1 MKTRITATLLLALG
15 CAAGQI
21 VSVHAQGLND
31 VRRLFDSGQYQ
42 QVISAAAEDP
52 RVTFLR
58 AQSYEKLQQSNE
70 ARQVYAQLAARP
82 ESDAWQG
89 VGRSALALTS
99 SDAAGA
105 LEASNQ
111 AVARDGAL
119 PEAYYQQG
127 MALSANQDFGAAAV
141 AFQKATELD
150 PNWAYA
156 HYSAGLAY
164 SKVKRIDLTAQ
175 HFQAF
180 LKLAPQAPERA
191 QVQSILRT
199 LNR

>member
-21 VSVHAQGLND
+21 VSVHAQDLND

-82 ESDAWQG
+82 DSDAWQG
-89 VGRSALALTS
+89 VGRSALALAS

-127 MALSANQDFGAAAV
+127 MALSANQDFGGAAV

-156 HYSAGLAY
+156 HYNAGIAY
-164 SKVKRIDLTAQ
+164 SKVKRVDLTAQ
-175 HFQAF
+175 HFQTF
-180 LKLAPQAPERA
+180 LRLAPQAPERA
-191 QVQSILRT
+191 QVQSIMRT
-199 LNR
+199 LSR

>member
-1 MKTRITATLLLALG
+1 MKTRITATLFLALA
-15 CAAGQI
+15 CAAGQA
-21 VSVHAQGLND
+21 VSVHAQSVND

-42 QVISAAAEDP
+42 QVIAAAAEDP

-89 VGRSALALTS
+89 VGRSALALTA

-127 MALSANQDFGAAAV
+127 MALAANQDFGAAAV
-141 AFQKATELD
+141 AFQKAADLD

-156 HYSAGLAY
+156 HYNAGLAY

-175 HFQAF
+175 HFQTF

>member
-1 MKTRITATLLLALG
+1 MKTRITATLFLALA
-15 CAAGQI
+15 CAAGQV
-21 VSVHAQGLND
+21 VSVHGQGLND

-42 QVISAAAEDP
+42 QVIAAAAEDP

-127 MALSANQDFGAAAV
+127 MALSANQDFAGAAV
-141 AFQKATELD
+141 AFQKAAELD

-164 SKVKRIDLTAQ
+164 SRVKRIDLTAQ
-175 HFQAF
+175 HFQTF
-180 LKLAPQAPERA
+180 LRLAPQAPERA

>member
-52 RVTFLR
+52 RGTFLR
-58 AQSYEKLQQSNE
+58 AQSYEKRQQSNE

>member
-42 QVISAAAEDP
+42 QVIAAAAEDP

-99 SDAAGA
+99 SDAA
-105 LEASNQ
+105 
-111 AVARDGAL
+111 GAL

>member
-1 MKTRITATLLLALG
+1 M
-15 CAAGQI
+15 
-21 VSVHAQGLND
+21 
-31 VRRLFDSGQYQ
+31 
-42 QVISAAAEDP
+42 
-52 RVTFLR
+52 
-58 AQSYEKLQQSNE
+58 
-70 ARQVYAQLAARP
+70 YAQLAARP